1 MPIFHPAFYCI
12 QGEDSLGAKAFEMV
26 SCARFINPAAA
37 HETDLSILNMEFD
50 PCETIFLKEIDNCQ
64 YSQQRYRRWSNSA
77 SQLTSRLRS

>member
-37 HETDLSILNMEFD
+37 HETEDRGVHVIRPVDGPLGPVGVN
-50 PCETIFLKEIDNCQ
+50 
-64 YSQQRYRRWSNSA
+64 
-77 SQLTSRLRS
+77 